1 VVGDPRT
8 ATFARG
14 SQGRKVAAAP
24 SGGMETSVGPFGACP
39 LCALPR
45 TPEDVVGLTWSS
57 QHELDG
63 TVTYI
68 CPTCTRAQLWR
79 IEALL
84 AVATP
89 TAPAAATRLRPAA

>member
-1 VVGDPRT
+1 
-8 ATFARG
+8 
-14 SQGRKVAAAP
+14 
-24 SGGMETSVGPFGACP
+24 METTASTLGACP

-45 TPEDVVGLTWSS
+45 TPEDVTGLAWSS

-63 TVTYI
+63 TTTFI

-79 IEALL
+79 IEVQL

-89 TAPAAATRLRPAA
+89 TAPAAPTRVRPAA